1 MKVIIIDDEPDCV
14 KLLSLQLK
22 MYCPEAEVVA
32 ECTESE
38 EGLRQI
44 QLLSPDVVMLD
55 IEMPVMNGFQ
65 LLDAL
70 DAINFSLIFV
80 TAYDKFAVRAFRY
93 AAIDYLLKPIDAKE
107 LIEAVKKVT
116 RIQKI
121 TEQQL
126 LQLKQQ
132 YNKPHIDK
140 IALPFQNGV
149 SFVLLKDI
157 LYCESDNNYTRFFM
171 LDGQKYL
178 ITKTLREVQEL
189 LEEQHFLRV
198 HRQYIINLDQIKK
211 FIRGEGCYVILSN
224 ELNIP
229 VSRSQK
235 DKLIERFG
243 WV

>member
-14 KLLSLQLK
+14 KLLALQLK
-22 MYCPEAEVVA
+22 MYCTEVEVVA
-32 ECTESE
+32 ECTESQ

-55 IEMPVMNGFQ
+55 IEMPIMNGFQ

-107 LIEAVKKVT
+107 LIEAIKKVS

-132 YNKPHIDK
+132 YNKPIIDK

-149 SFVLLKDI
+149 SFFLLKDI
-157 LYCESDNNYTRFFM
+157 LYCESDNNYTHFYM
-171 LDGQKYL
+171 VDGQKYL

-224 ELNIP
+224 NSNIP

-235 DKLIERFG
+235 DKLMERFG